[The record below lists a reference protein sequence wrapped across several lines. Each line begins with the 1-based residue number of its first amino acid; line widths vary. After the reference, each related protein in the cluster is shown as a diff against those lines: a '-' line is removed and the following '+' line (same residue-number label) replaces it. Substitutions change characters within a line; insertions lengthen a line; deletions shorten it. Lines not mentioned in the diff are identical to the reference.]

1 VVLGLLVEVQ
11 VWRPASHRTIA
22 LAQIYRICFLS
33 ALCALNLKHLCAT
46 SADVIVS
53 RMIAAVQTELLTL
66 QENIRCPTCAV

>member
-1 VVLGLLVEVQ
+1 MVLGLSVEVQ
-11 VWRPASHRTIA
+11 VWHPASHRTIV

-53 RMIAAVQTELLTL
+53 RMIAAQTELLTL
-66 QENIRCPTCAV
+66 QEIIRCPTCAA